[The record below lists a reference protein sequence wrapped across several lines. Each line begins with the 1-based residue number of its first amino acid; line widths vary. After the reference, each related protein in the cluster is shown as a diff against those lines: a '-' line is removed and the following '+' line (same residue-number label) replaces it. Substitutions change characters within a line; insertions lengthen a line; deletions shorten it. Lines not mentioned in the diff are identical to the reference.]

1 MLIQTRTVP
10 LSAMNLS
17 FESPVRFQ
25 LVQTPEPRHVP
36 RGWPR
41 GAEPLQQRWM
51 ALVILLSF
59 GWRMFGLIARKLGQ
73 VEQETIELAASPV
86 EETVAGLV
94 APGQGGMLY
103 FLLIRPW
110 IQFFGTDLFALRYFS
125 VLVSAITIALMWQVA
140 RRMVPAVGSTLLRNL
155 PLLSTL
161 FLAFNPLQ
169 LWYSQEG
176 GAYGMVVMLAL
187 FSSWSWLQA
196 MWHSGPWRWL
206 TYLVISSIAIYTQV
220 LTALLLPV
228 HLVWFL
234 LANPLNRK
242 RWQGY
247 GLTLVGFALPIL
259 PLTAWGRGHLAG
271 IFGGLEQQSG
281 SALQAVAADLP
292 VAPLTEMARTLLLD
306 NAQGLLEPISH
317 LWLIPV
323 FFLGLTGL
331 LVGYTEF
338 GGRIANV
345 GMLATWLILPVLL
358 LYAISLFAPAMAQ
371 PAAQPAAQI
380 GERAARFEGIIWIA
394 PAFTMFVALGT
405 QVIRRA
411 YGRVG
416 NWLAVGMIVF
426 VIVYWGY
433 SWWAHGQQPI
443 NVQSGAAEFLPHAW
457 HGYLES

>member
-1 MLIQTRTVP
+1 
-10 LSAMNLS
+10 MNLS
-17 FESPVRFQ
+17 SESPVRFQ
-25 LVQTPEPRHVP
+25 LVQTPEPRYTPRDRP
-36 RGWPR
+36 RGSPK
-41 GAEPLQQRWM
+41 GQQRWM
-51 ALVILLSF
+51 ALVILISF
-59 GWRMFGLIARKLGQ
+59 GWRMIGLIARKLGQ
-73 VEQETIELAASPV
+73 VEQETIELATRPV
-86 EETVAGLV
+86 EETVGALV
-94 APGQGGMLY
+94 APGQGGMMY
-103 FLLIRPW
+103 YLLIRPW

-125 VLVSAITIALMWQVA
+125 VLASAITIALMWQVA

-176 GAYGMVVMLAL
+176 GAYGLVVMLAL

-196 MWHSGPWRWL
+196 MWYSGTGRWL
-206 TYLVISSIAIYTQV
+206 IYLVITSVAVYTQV

-242 RWQGY
+242 RWKGY
-247 GLTLVGFALPIL
+247 GLTLVGFALPIV
-259 PLTAWGRGHLAG
+259 PLTAWGRGMLAG
-271 IFGGLEQQSG
+271 VIGGADDQSG
-281 SALQAVAADLP
+281 SALLGVAADIP
-292 VAPLTEMARTLLLD
+292 VTPLTEMARTLLLD
-306 NAQGLLEPISH
+306 NAQGLLDPVSH
-317 LWLIPV
+317 LWLIPI

-358 LYAISLFAPAMAQ
+358 LYGIGLAGRSFVEPT
-371 PAAQPAAQI
+371 AQI
-380 GERAARFEGIIWIA
+380 GEGAARFQGIIWIA

-405 QVIRRA
+405 QVMRRA

-433 SWWAHGQQPI
+433 SWFVHGQRPI
-443 NVQSGAAEFLPHAW
+443 NVQSGAEAFMPHSW
-457 HGYLES
+457 HGNPEL